1 MATKPAGPRLNDPIE
16 DASTLPVPKRL
27 LLGLQHLFTMF
38 GSTVLV
44 PLLEPFGAA
53 GDAAL
58 SALVLGSIGLGA
70 LFCLPPVLAE
80 MCWLPPVQWEPAVII
95 GVLYAGV
102 GCSFCSFFDLSFR
115 FWFFQFNPF
124 TFWISHHYRSFTH
137 FP

>member
-1 MATKPAGPRLNDPIE
+1 MATKPTGPRLNDPIE

-58 SALVLGSIGLGA
+58 SALVLGSSTYGILALVA
-70 LFCLPPVLAE
+70 LFALGYVLVRLSE
-80 MCWLPPVQWEPAVII
+80 R
-95 GVLYAGV
+95 AG
-102 GCSFCSFFDLSFR
+102 
-115 FWFFQFNPF
+115 
-124 TFWISHHYRSFTH
+124 
-137 FP
+137 